1 MRANLN
7 LDEFQRLPAEIRL
20 GEGRI
25 YLENERMVLLHT
37 QALAALRGELIQ
49 TLGTHRARGLLMRM
63 GFEGGRRDAEMARRL
78 VPNASDE
85 DLLLIGPALHALE
98 GVAHIKPTSLRVDI
112 ARGIFEMEADWDYS
126 YEAELQLRNHG
137 KSDNVPVCW
146 MKLGYASGFASTLVG
161 RTILFRE
168 VECMGCGHPRCHV
181 IGKTVEMWGG
191 NAAEELKL
199 MQPDRVADQL
209 VALQEQ
215 VSILRHSLGH
225 EIDTGFMI
233 GASPAFL
240 RAYELVEKVAQ
251 TQSTV
256 LLLGETGVG
265 KEMFARSLH
274 ALSSRRSKPFVAVNC
289 GALPENLIEAELFGV
304 EKGAYTGAD
313 RSRAGRFELAKGGTI
328 FLDELGELSASAQV
342 KLLRVLQS
350 GEFERIGD
358 TRTRKAEVR
367 IVAATNR
374 NLTERMK
381 EGGFRADLFFR
392 LNGFPIT
399 LPPLRER
406 REDILPLAAHFIRKI
421 CAREGKA
428 IAGMTD
434 QAQEALLAYHWPG
447 NIRELENVIER
458 SVILTESGNKIDLP
472 FVKDGPSFTPAALP
486 AAVAEATQISES
498 DIARKVISGTIA
510 IRDIEAQVIELA
522 VERSNG
528 NLSEAARL
536 IGISRRQL
544 AYRRARRAQN

>member
-1 MRANLN
+1 MHANLN
-7 LDEFQRLPAEIRL
+7 LDQFQSLPVELRL

-25 YLENERMVLLHT
+25 YLENERMVLLHI
-37 QALAALRGELIQ
+37 QALHALRGELIR
-49 TLGTHRARGLLMRM
+49 TLGTHRASGLLMRM
-63 GFEGGRRDAEMARRL
+63 GFEGGRHDAEMARRL
-78 VPNASDE
+78 VPKASDE

-98 GVAHIKPTSLRVDI
+98 GVAHIKPTSVRIDI

-126 YEAELQLRNHG
+126 YEAELQLHNYG
-137 KSDNVPVCW
+137 TANAPVCW

-161 RTILFRE
+161 HTILFRE
-168 VECMGCGHPRCHV
+168 VECMGCGYPHCHV

-191 NAAEELKL
+191 DATHELKL

-209 VALQEQ
+209 ITLQEQ
-215 VSILRHSLGH
+215 VSMLRHSLGS
-225 EIDTGFMI
+225 EIDAGFMI

-304 EKGAYTGAD
+304 ERGAYTGAD
-313 RSRAGRFELAKGGTI
+313 RSRPGRFELAKGGTI
-328 FLDELGELSASAQV
+328 FLDEIGELSASAQV

-358 TRTRKAEVR
+358 TRTRMAEVR
-367 IVAATNR
+367 VVAATNR
-374 NLTERMK
+374 NLAERMK

-392 LNGFPIT
+392 LSSFPIT

-406 REDILPLAAHFIRKI
+406 REDILPLAVHFIRKM
-421 CAREGKA
+421 CAREGKT
-428 IAGMTD
+428 ISGLTD

-458 SVILTESGNKIDLP
+458 SVILTESHDKIDFP
-472 FVKDGPSFTPAALP
+472 FVNDGPSFSPAIIPTRTAD
-486 AAVAEATQISES
+486 VTQISES
-498 DIARKVISGTIA
+498 EVAHKVIGGAFSIQ
-510 IRDIEAQVIELA
+510 DIEAKVIELA

-536 IGISRRQL
+536 VGISRRQL
-544 AYRRARRAQN
+544 AYRRTRRRAN

>member
-1 MRANLN
+1 MLANLN
-7 LDEFQRLPAEIRL
+7 LDEFLKLPVELRL
-20 GEGRI
+20 GDGQI
-25 YLENERMVLLHT
+25 HLENERMVLLHT

-49 TLGTHRARGLLMRM
+49 TLGTHRTRGLLMRM

-98 GVAHIKPTSLRVDI
+98 GVAHIKPTSLKLDI
-112 ARGIFEMEADWDYS
+112 ARGIFEMEANWDYS
-126 YEAELQLRNHG
+126 YEAELQIRDHG
-137 KSDNVPVCW
+137 TNNDGPVCW

-168 VECMGCGHPRCHV
+168 VECMGCGHARCHV
-181 IGKTVEMWGG
+181 IGKTLEMWGG
-191 NAAEELKL
+191 KAAEEVKL

-209 VALQEQ
+209 IALQEQ
-215 VSILRHSLGH
+215 VSMLRHSLGN
-225 EIDTGFMI
+225 EINTGFMI

-240 RAYELVEKVAQ
+240 RAYELVEKVAIS
-251 TQSTV
+251 QSTV

-265 KEMFARSLH
+265 KEMFARSIH
-274 ALSSRRSKPFVAVNC
+274 ALSSRRSAPFVAVNC
-289 GALPENLIEAELFGV
+289 GALPENLVEAELFGV

-342 KLLRVLQS
+342 KMLRVLQT

-358 TRTRKAEVR
+358 TRTRTAEVR

-399 LPPLRER
+399 IPPLRER

-428 IAGMTD
+428 ITGMTD
-434 QAQEALLAYHWPG
+434 QAKEMLLAYSWPG

-458 SVILTESGNKIDLP
+458 SVILAESGSDIDLP
-472 FVKDGPSFTPAALP
+472 FMKDGPFLAPASPASATP
-486 AAVAEATQISES
+486 EAKQISET
-498 DIARKVISGTIA
+498 DIAYKVITGAIA
-510 IRDIEAQVIELA
+510 IRDIEAKVIEIA

-528 NLSEAARL
+528 NLSEAARM

-544 AYRRARRAQN
+544 AYRRTGRKPN

>member
-1 MRANLN
+1 MLANLN
-7 LDEFQRLPAEIRL
+7 LDEFLKLPVELRL
-20 GEGRI
+20 GDGQI
-25 YLENERMVLLHT
+25 HLENERMVLLQT

-49 TLGTHRARGLLMRM
+49 TLGTHRTRGLLMRM

-98 GVAHIKPTSLRVDI
+98 GVAHIKPTSLKLDI
-112 ARGIFEMEADWDYS
+112 ARRIFEMEANWDYS
-126 YEAELQLRNHG
+126 YEAELQIRDHG
-137 KSDNVPVCW
+137 TNNDGPVCW

-168 VECMGCGHPRCHV
+168 VECMGCGHTRCHV
-181 IGKTVEMWGG
+181 IGKTLEMWGG
-191 NAAEELKL
+191 KAAEEVKL

-209 VALQEQ
+209 IALQEQ
-215 VSILRHSLGH
+215 VSMLRHSLGN
-225 EIDTGFMI
+225 EINTGFMI

-240 RAYELVEKVAQ
+240 RAYELVEKVAIS
-251 TQSTV
+251 QSTV

-265 KEMFARSLH
+265 KEMFARSIH
-274 ALSSRRSKPFVAVNC
+274 ALSSRRSAPFVAVNC
-289 GALPENLIEAELFGV
+289 GALPENLVEAELFGV
-304 EKGAYTGAD
+304 EKGAHTGAD

-342 KLLRVLQS
+342 KMLRVLQT

-358 TRTRKAEVR
+358 TRTRTAEVR

-399 LPPLRER
+399 IPPLRER

-428 IAGMTD
+428 ITGMTD
-434 QAQEALLAYHWPG
+434 QAKEMLLAYSWPG

-458 SVILTESGNKIDLP
+458 SVILAESGSDIDLP
-472 FVKDGPSFTPAALP
+472 FMKDGPFLAPASPASATP
-486 AAVAEATQISES
+486 EAKQISET
-498 DIARKVISGTIA
+498 DIAYKVITGAIA
-510 IRDIEAQVIELA
+510 IRDIEAKVIEIA

-528 NLSEAARL
+528 NLSEAARM

-544 AYRRARRAQN
+544 AYRRTGRKPN

>member
-7 LDEFQRLPAEIRL
+7 LDEFLKLPVELRL
-20 GEGRI
+20 GDGQI
-25 YLENERMVLLHT
+25 HLENERMVLLHT

-49 TLGTHRARGLLMRM
+49 TLGTHRTRGLLMRM

-98 GVAHIKPTSLRVDI
+98 GVAHIKPTSLKLDI
-112 ARGIFEMEADWDYS
+112 ARGIFEMEANWDYS
-126 YEAELQLRNHG
+126 YEAELQIRDHG
-137 KSDNVPVCW
+137 TNNDGPVCW

-168 VECMGCGHPRCHV
+168 VECMGCGHARCHV
-181 IGKTVEMWGG
+181 IGKTLEMWGG
-191 NAAEELKL
+191 KAAEEVKL

-209 VALQEQ
+209 IALQEQ
-215 VSILRHSLGH
+215 VSMLRHSLGN
-225 EIDTGFMI
+225 EINTGFMI

-240 RAYELVEKVAQ
+240 RAYELVEKVAIS
-251 TQSTV
+251 QSTV

-265 KEMFARSLH
+265 KEMFARSIH
-274 ALSSRRSKPFVAVNC
+274 ALSSRRSAPFVAVNC
-289 GALPENLIEAELFGV
+289 GALPENLVEAELFGV

-342 KLLRVLQS
+342 KMLRVLQT

-358 TRTRKAEVR
+358 TRTRTAEVR

-399 LPPLRER
+399 IPPLRER

-428 IAGMTD
+428 ITGITD
-434 QAQEALLAYHWPG
+434 LAKEMLLAYSWPG

-458 SVILTESGNKIDLP
+458 SVILAESGSEIDLP
-472 FVKDGPSFTPAALP
+472 FMKDGPFLAPASPASATP
-486 AAVAEATQISES
+486 ETKQISET
-498 DIARKVISGTIA
+498 DIAHKVITGAIA
-510 IRDIEAQVIELA
+510 IRDIEAKVIEIA

-528 NLSEAARL
+528 NLSEAARM

-544 AYRRARRAQN
+544 AYRRTGRKPN